1 GVALDDL
8 DTRLPAGRHRLGETI
23 VDGDAHGCIAIG
35 YVVVDLVGGHVL
47 HGDVHDSE
55 PGQDVNDGGRERI
68 VGGDTGRDR
77 HRLQF
82 RALGEP
88 AEPQAQYAP
97 ESERGGVAAD
107 QDALGAD
114 ALTQV
119 AADDG
124 PQLPHVSP
132 AGPCRSDG
140 GTPTPD
146 RAG

>member
-47 HGDVHDSE
+47 HGDVHDIE

-77 HRLQF
+77 HRRQF
-82 RALGEP
+82 RALVEP
-88 AEPQAQYAP
+88 AEQQVQYAH
-97 ESERGGVAAD
+97 ESERDGDAED
-107 QDALGAD
+107 QDGLVAE
-114 ALTQV
+114 ALT
-119 AADDG
+119 
-124 PQLPHVSP
+124 
-132 AGPCRSDG
+132 RSEEH
-140 GTPTPD
+140 TS
-146 RAG
+146 